1 LTFYRTKLTISSLSI
16 YRNLLKDPVI
26 MKFIELVNCLCT
38 KMDATDKAA
47 TFINLYN
54 DFFFSLASSSTSFS
68 NYIIDKII
76 YDDNPF
82 SHRCST
88 GEECGNLADAA
99 KNDLKNLQL
108 MADISPKEIKEKAQE
123 YYYVEIDQDL
133 LSELPEWEPRSKSM
147 AEFPGHQQ
155 EIKEKLYYSSSWSD
169 CLPDLACFYRE
180 MGAGIFA
187 QYYAFIWERNDTS
200 GFFKGVASPDPVKLA
215 DLYSYE
221 RERRE
226 VLENTL
232 QFLKG
237 YQANNVLLYG
247 DRGTGKSS
255 TVKALVNEYH
265 GKGLRIIEVPK
276 GYLSDFP
283 EIIRLLRG
291 RSQKFIIF
299 VDDLTFDDSTANY
312 TALKAVLEGGLES
325 RPSNVVI
332 YATSNRRHLVKERFS
347 DRPDSL
353 DTDEIHKNDSV
364 QEKLSLA
371 DRFGITVIFTAPDQ
385 ERYLEIASALAE
397 QRGLQV
403 QQNILKKEALKWANR
418 HNGRSPRTARQFIDW
433 LEGHLAIAKK

>member
-1 LTFYRTKLTISSLSI
+1 MKFRKTKLAISSLSI

-26 MKFIELVNCLCT
+26 NKFVELIDCLCSG
-38 KMDATDKAA
+38 KDAIDNAA
-47 TFINLYN
+47 AFLNLYN
-54 DFFFSLASSSTSFS
+54 DFFFALASSSTSFS
-68 NYIIDKII
+68 DYIIDKII

-82 SHRCST
+82 AQRCST
-88 GEECGNLADAA
+88 GEKCGHLTDAA
-99 KNDLKNLQL
+99 KKDLETLQL
-108 MADISPKEIKEKAQE
+108 IANISSKEIKAQAQE
-123 YYYVEIDQDL
+123 HYYDVEIAQGP
-133 LSELPEWEPRSKSM
+133 LSELPEWDQSSSLTELPGPRR
-147 AEFPGHQQ
+147 
-155 EIKEKLYYSSSWSD
+155 EIKEKLYHSSNWGE
-169 CLPDLACFYRE
+169 CLPDLSRFYRE
-180 MGAGIFA
+180 TGTGTFA
-187 QYYAFIWERNDTS
+187 QYYAFMWERHGNT
-200 GFFKGVASPDPVKLA
+200 GFFKGVASPDPIRLA
-215 DLYSYE
+215 ELYSYE
-221 RERRE
+221 QERKE

-265 GKGLRIIEVPK
+265 VKGLRIIEVSK
-276 GYLSDFP
+276 EYLSDFP

-332 YATSNRRHLVKERFS
+332 YVTSNRRHLVKETFS

-371 DRFGITVIFTAPDQ
+371 DRFGITVVFTAPDKDK
-385 ERYLEIASALAE
+385 YLQIASSLAE

-403 QQNILKKEALKWANR
+403 PQDVLKREALRWANR
-418 HNGRSPRTARQFIDW
+418 HNGRSPRTACQFIDW
-433 LEGHLAIAKK
+433 LEGHLAL

>member
-1 LTFYRTKLTISSLSI
+1 MLLIAIRALILYTLLVAVMRLMGKRQIGQLQPFELVIVIVIAELAVIPMSNTGIPLLNGIVGILVLMAAQILISMLILYSERARAI
-16 YRNLLKDPVI
+16 ICGKPVI
-26 MKFIELVNCLCT
+26 L
-38 KMDATDKAA
+38 
-47 TFINLYN
+47 INN
-54 DFFFSLASSSTSFS
+54 G
-68 NYIIDKII
+68 K
-76 YDDNPF
+76 P
-82 SHRCST
+82 
-88 GEECGNLADAA
+88 
-99 KNDLKNLQL
+99 
-108 MADISPKEIKEKAQE
+108 
-123 YYYVEIDQDL
+123 V
-133 LSELPEWEPRSKSM
+133 
-147 AEFPGHQQ
+147 
-155 EIKEKLYYSSSWSD
+155 
-169 CLPDLACFYRE
+169 RE
-180 MGAGIFA
+180 MLHRVRI
-187 QYYAFIWERNDTS
+187 NMD
-200 GFFKGVASPDPVKLA
+200 

>member
-1 LTFYRTKLTISSLSI
+1 MKEVTI
-16 YRNLLKDPVI
+16 Y
-26 MKFIELVNCLCT
+26 
-38 KMDATDKAA
+38 TDGACSGNPGPGGWAA
-47 TFINLYN
+47 VLLYN
-54 DFFFSLASSSTSFS
+54 EHKKEISGGEEHTTNNRMEMMAVIEGLKQLKEPCRVSLYSDSAYLINGFKKKW
-68 NYIIDKII
+68 IDKWQR
-76 YDDNPF
+76 NGWQTAGKKPVEN
-82 SHRCST
+82 R
-88 GEECGNLADAA
+88 
-99 KNDLKNLQL
+99 DL
-108 MADISPKEIKEKAQE
+108 
-123 YYYVEIDQDL
+123 
-133 LSELPEWEPRSKSM
+133 WEPRSKSM

-385 ERYLEIASALAE
+385 DRYLEIASALAE

-418 HNGRSPRTARQFIDW
+418 HNGRSPRTAHQFIDW
-433 LEGHLAIAKK
+433 LEGHLS

>member
-1 LTFYRTKLTISSLSI
+1 MKFYETKLAISSLSV
-16 YRNLLKDPVI
+16 YRNLLKDPVVN
-26 MKFIELVNCLCT
+26 KFVELIDCLCSG
-38 KMDATDKAA
+38 KDGLDNVAA
-47 TFINLYN
+47 FFNLYN

-82 SHRCST
+82 AQQCST
-88 GEECGNLADAA
+88 GEACHLTAAA
-99 KNDLKNLQL
+99 KKDLETLQL
-108 MADISPKEIKEKAQE
+108 LANISPQEIKAQAQE
-123 YYYVEIDQDL
+123 LYYDVEIAQKL
-133 LSELPEWEPRSKSM
+133 LAELPEWDQSSSLTEL
-147 AEFPGHQQ
+147 PGPQR
-155 EIKEKLYYSSSWSD
+155 EIKEKLYHSYSWD
-169 CLPDLACFYRE
+169 KCLPALARFYQE
-180 MGAGIFA
+180 IGTGIFA
-187 QYYAFIWERNDTS
+187 QYYAFIWERHDNL
-200 GFFKGVASPDPVKLA
+200 GFFKGVASPDPIRLA
-215 DLYSYE
+215 ELYSYE
-221 RERRE
+221 KERKE

-232 QFLKG
+232 QFLRD

-247 DRGTGKSS
+247 NRGTGKSS

-265 GKGLRIIEVPK
+265 RQGLRIVEVPK
-276 GYLSDFP
+276 DYLSDFP

-312 TALKAVLEGGLES
+312 TALKAILEGGLES

-332 YATSNRRHLVKERFS
+332 YATSNRRHLIKERFG

-353 DTDEIHKNDSV
+353 DMDEIHKDDSV

-385 ERYLEIASALAE
+385 DKYLKIASALAG

-403 QQNILKKEALKWANR
+403 AQDILEKEALRWANR
-418 HNGRSPRTARQFIDW
+418 HNGLSPRTARQFVDW
-433 LEGHLAIAKK
+433 LEGHLAAVK